1 VSRELFLAIGE
12 ATRDLPLP
20 RTSVH
25 LAESPEEVRLLADG
39 AGPWQRRLL
48 ELGAWRIGWRAPGC
62 GPGDYLCDLGLAGAG
77 TLVVHGVQLTD
88 AELARLAAAGATL
101 VTCPRSNR
109 WVGVGDPPVAR
120 FLASGIALALGTD
133 SLASAADLNL
143 FAELAALRRLTPD
156 VPARR
161 LLAMATDGGA
171 RALGLADAIGTIA
184 PGKRAA
190 LIGVDVALGA
200 ADPEEALLAGVTPDR
215 VRWVAHGGYH
225 GGLAS

>member
-1 VSRELFLAIGE
+1 
-12 ATRDLPLP
+12 
-20 RTSVH
+20 
-25 LAESPEEVRLLADG
+25 
-39 AGPWQRRLL
+39 LL

-62 GPGDYLCDLGLAGAG
+62 GPGDYVCELGLVDAG

-88 AELARLAAAGATL
+88 AELGRLAAAGATL

-120 FLASGIALALGTD
+120 FLASGVALALGTD
-133 SLASAADLNL
+133 SLASAPDLNL
-143 FAELAALRRLTPD
+143 FGELAALRRLAPE

-161 LLAMATDGGA
+161 LLAVATDGGA
-171 RALGLADAIGTIA
+171 RALGLAGDIGTIT

-190 LIGVDVALGA
+190 LIAVDIAAGT
-200 ADPEEALLAGVTPDR
+200 ADPEEALLAGISIDR

-225 GGLAS
+225 GRRDQGR